1 MPDILRGLS
10 RRHTPL
16 LLLLADQLI
25 GDAFSDGDEF
35 KRFLGFLDL
44 EQQICGQGVDRHNVV
59 QVSLLSLIQL
69 RYDGLSRVY
78 GFKASLEF
86 LFASEDHR

>member
-25 GDAFSDGDEF
+25 GDAFSDGYEF

-44 EQQICGQGVDRHNVV
+44 EQQIRGQGVDRHNVV